1 MRVVEAFKA
10 FNAKCYDVEKC

>member
-10 FNAKCYDVEKC
+10 FNVECYDVKKY